1 MKTMRT
7 ISMAAALVLLA
18 VPLRAQEPD
27 QRLDQLRT
35 DRMKQ
40 ALELN
45 DEQAAAVAQAMA
57 EVHRVTREAHAREQ
71 QAFERLRTALGSTPV
86 NQDVVRGE
94 LQAIERERE
103 AIASARREQ
112 ARRLEQRLTPEQQ
125 AKLLLFNRQFDE
137 RLRQLVSHR
146 RGGHGQGE
154 RGRPGHDARVPRPG
168 RERPGDVDQR
178 VPRRQGAPGSTA
190 EEIARLRQRITLLEQ
205 RIAQLQ
211 SQE

>member
-1 MKTMRT
+1 MPT
-7 ISMAAALVLLA
+7 ISMAIALMLLA
-18 VPLRAQEPD
+18 VPLRAQEPN
-27 QRLDQLRT
+27 QSLEQLRT

-71 QAFERLRTALGSTPV
+71 QSFERLRTALSSASV
-86 NQDVVRGE
+86 DQDVVRAE

-103 AIASARREQ
+103 VIASVRREQ

-137 RLRQLVSHR
+137 RLRQLVSQR
-146 RGGHGQGE
+146 RGGHGQGH

-168 RERPGDVDQR
+168 RERPDGVDQR
-178 VPRRQGAPGSTA
+178 VPPRQGASRSA
-190 EEIARLRQRITLLEQ
+190 ADEIARLRQRITLLEQ